1 MSSSRHSKYLHDLKQ
16 QTSSKAS
23 TAEALAASYLSS
35 TPGSSYLRSSST
47 VSRYSSKTGPDFNAS
62 LLRRSISGASSTG
75 SPLSASGHR
84 PASKVQRTATDSSSL
99 EHRLA
104 GDEGWRAPPARQLG
118 RSQSAVRGSSFA
130 EHGSA
135 SASNSRPSAAVTN
148 AYTASSSR
156 SSSNAAPLQ
165 SFFSLPP
172 TRTLRSSTAAGSQPQ
187 PYSQPVVA
195 NSVLQNG
202 PSQAPRLHAAPST
215 SRLDQLYAAYKE
227 PAGRLSNSRS
237 ASVGRRSSAKAQGA
251 PQVKASSGLPSSID
265 PQAKATSGRQTLSR
279 QTSSVGSSNYQT
291 SYQSAYSVPSASFK
305 SLSVKHDAHGDR
317 LLPAGQ
323 QDLIQA
329 VPSGSGRLSL
339 GALQDQQHS
348 FAVSHCAHPSGKAL
362 ITAALS
368 KMGFTMRSGKGF
380 VGLVNLGNTCF
391 ANSIMQCLVA
401 IPELVAFFLT
411 ATAEAGHQQPT
422 GPVSRAF
429 GGLIQQLWQSY
440 STAVDPYDFMRACGS
455 HEKQWKDGRQ
465 HDAQEYLRS
474 ILEAMQTELNRVRGR
489 PAYKELKGEGTSG
502 HGLRGG
508 KTCIIQDCLDAFT
521 ETETLE
527 EDEGYNCQSCKR
539 KGVCATKKLTLYR
552 CPPVLVLHLKR
563 FSANNNASGIF
574 SRFSAMSK
582 DTTPIEIVADNL
594 DLSPYCSMAARKQAR
609 KPVYNLTAVTNHS
622 GSMSGG
628 HYTAQCRSALDN
640 SWYDCNDSSVRPD
653 KFVEGPSSS
662 AYVLF
667 YRLQD

>member
-1 MSSSRHSKYLHDLKQ
+1 MN
-16 QTSSKAS
+16 
-23 TAEALAASYLSS
+23 TAAF
-35 TPGSSYLRSSST
+35 TT
-47 VSRYSSKTGPDFNAS
+47 C
-62 LLRRSISGASSTG
+62 
-75 SPLSASGHR
+75 
-84 PASKVQRTATDSSSL
+84 SSL

-237 ASVGRRSSAKAQGA
+237 ASVGRRSSGDIAAASLRSVDSGIGSLRARPQPVRTARAVSVDRRPSSVSMKAGSSRTHGSDLRQEQSRYAQQQSGIQAVDRSLSRRAYPDSSSSSSISGRSSLLDRSNCSSSYDGADTAAKAQGA

-489 PAYKELKGEGTSG
+489 PAYKELKGEGTVSQQADEAWEYA
-502 HGLRGG
+502 HSRSNSV
-508 KTCIIQDCLDAFT
+508 IQDVFAGQLQS
-521 ETETLE
+521 TLE
-527 EDEGYNCQSCKR
+527 CPACHALSHTFDE
-539 KGVCATKKLTLYR
+539 
-552 CPPVLVLHLKR
+552 
-563 FSANNNASGIF
+563 F
-574 SRFSAMSK
+574 M
-582 DTTPIEIVADNL
+582 
-594 DLSPYCSMAARKQAR
+594 DLSLPLPQKS
-609 KPVYNLTAVTNHS
+609 
-622 GSMSGG
+622 
-628 HYTAQCRSALDN
+628 
-640 SWYDCNDSSVRPD
+640 
-653 KFVEGPSSS
+653 
-662 AYVLF
+662 
-667 YRLQD
+667 